1 MFKYD
6 TIILLTHSFLSFSP
20 LLSIVSLIYSLH
32 VSKLPPSRS
41 LCLFFSSLRA
51 LSRSPLTLCGS
62 EICRVDYRVCNSVCQ
77 RQGCHCNWCLYS
89 TAVWAQQH
97 LFHWSRTYMRLVE
110 RVNPPE
116 HLLRASGYWF
126 FLSGR
131 ISAMCV
137 TEVLRMDSICGMPS
151 TTTVNK
157 WPPFRKKETRKLV
170 YSNALAMQA
179 CIEHRK

>member
-1 MFKYD
+1 M
-6 TIILLTHSFLSFSP
+6 SLSFP
-20 LLSIVSLIYSLH
+20 LSLSMPVFLFA
-32 VSKLPPSRS
+32 SRS
-41 LCLFFSSLRA
+41 LSF
-51 LSRSPLTLCGS
+51 PLTLCGR
-62 EICRVDYRVCNSVCQ
+62 EICRVDYSVCNSVCQ

-126 FLSGR
+126 FISGG

-137 TEVLRMDSICGMPS
+137 TEVLRMDSICGRPS
-151 TTTVNK
+151 TTTVNY
-157 WPPFRKKETRKLV
+157 FGLLLGKKETGKLV
-170 YSNALAMQA
+170 SVMHLQFRRAWPQMIFKKMRL
-179 CIEHRK
+179 